1 MTEEQK
7 QQRSTSGMR
16 NSNVNDI
23 GSEGPS
29 DNVERQI
36 NEMSEKSNSENNN
49 SQSDNSALPF
59 NESQV

>member
-7 QQRSTSGMR
+7 QQRSTSGMG